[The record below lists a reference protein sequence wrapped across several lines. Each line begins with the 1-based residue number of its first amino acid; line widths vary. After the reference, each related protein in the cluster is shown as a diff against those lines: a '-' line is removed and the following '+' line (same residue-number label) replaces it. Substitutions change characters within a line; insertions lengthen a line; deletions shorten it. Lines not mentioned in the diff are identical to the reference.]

1 MGQYSVCYSNY
12 LIYSLFPSEF
22 TGDLTLALE
31 PVVPE
36 GDQDLDLTTDSAAGI
51 TLQPEA
57 FPHGVDDN
65 TVDQEGDSSS
75 KPLSR
80 TGKTRVYYWCKG
92 S

>member
-1 MGQYSVCYSNY
+1 MSYEFH
-12 LIYSLFPSEF
+12 LFNLPSEF

-36 GDQDLDLTTDSAAGI
+36 GDQDLDLTTDSTAGV

-57 FPHGVDDN
+57 FPHRVQDN
-65 TVDQEGDSSS
+65 TADQQGDPSS

-80 TGKTRVYYWCKG
+80 TGKPRV
-92 S
+92 